1 MALITDATK
10 ALEAELSI
18 FVRARDE
25 ANDRMKRIIY
35 LSKGKL
41 NAQARRSFA
50 ATLNATMDE
59 SSSYRVLEKLCM
71 ARCQVYS
78 ETNKIKMKK
87 IHVPKKTQRTLI
99 DNCFMPLMFTAPS
112 S

>member
-50 ATLNATMDE
+50 AALNA
-59 SSSYRVLEKLCM
+59 RHLLNEKNF
-71 ARCQVYS
+71 Y
-78 ETNKIKMKK
+78 K
-87 IHVPKKTQRTLI
+87 
-99 DNCFMPLMFTAPS
+99 
-112 S
+112 